1 MKRNLLLSFIIIL
14 LFQINTVRSQIQQ
27 NTYEFKNFIFVNYN
41 QLTLNIIF
49 TPIDSDDL
57 IMVEN
62 DIYNYLPGVDL
73 TNLIGEEIIDIDDL
87 TIGDNNASNLTW
99 SKDRN

>member
-1 MKRNLLLSFIIIL
+1 MKRNLLLSFIFCFIL
-14 LFQINTVRSQIQQ
+14 FINPVRSQLPQI
-27 NTYEFKNFIFVNYN
+27 TFEVKNFLSVNYN
-41 QLTLNIIF
+41 QLTFNIIF
-49 TPIDSDDL
+49 TPVDSDDL

-62 DIYNYLPGVDL
+62 DIYNYVPGVDL

-87 TIGDNNASNLTW
+87 TIGDSNASNLNW

>member
-1 MKRNLLLSFIIIL
+1 MKRNLLLSFVIIL
-14 LFQINTVRSQIQQ
+14 LFQINTVRSQIPQ
-27 NTYEFKNFIFVNYN
+27 NTFEVKNFISVNYN

-62 DIYNYLPGVDL
+62 DIYNYVPGVDL
-73 TNLIGEEIIDIDDL
+73 TNLIGEEIIEIYDL
-87 TIGDNNASNLTW
+87 TIGNNNASNLTW